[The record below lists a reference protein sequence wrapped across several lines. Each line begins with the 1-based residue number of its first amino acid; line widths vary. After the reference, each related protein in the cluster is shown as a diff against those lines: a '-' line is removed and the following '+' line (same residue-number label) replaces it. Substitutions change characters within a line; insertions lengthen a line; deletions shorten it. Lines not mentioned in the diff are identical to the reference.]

1 MSVAEL
7 PERLLQ
13 RAAHAVLADPSKSWT
28 CTNGDVIQIVA
39 AGLVNP
45 HEGPDFLDTAILREG
60 TVLIG
65 DAEFHRRSSDW
76 HQHAHSADNRYST
89 LLLHVVAIN
98 DDEPDVARWTLVI
111 PPEDLRGALR
121 NLKNNTTNS
130 EVAVNELQHFALLR
144 LLRLTAEAQT
154 TIDRLGLDAT
164 LRALAA
170 SWLDRLARKRHH
182 PVNDAVIDSIRAGIT
197 HSNFCSLVHAFP
209 AIPGIDVLSAL
220 EQSEHSRVGIEGHS
234 LRRELFLNAVLPTL
248 CATARLD
255 QRVVLLQW
263 YWGAK
268 SIHPYAVIRRRFP
281 EQRQD
286 YVWQQQGLLEYSRY
300 HGRRISSCG
309 EAIRAYGIART
320 VEFLDAEYAR

>member
-1 MSVAEL
+1 MSVTDL

-13 RAAHAVLADPSKSWT
+13 RAAHALLADPSKTWT

-39 AGLVNP
+39 AGLLNP
-45 HEGPDFLDTAILREG
+45 HEGPDFLDTALLYEG

-89 LLLHVVAIN
+89 LLLHIVLIN
-98 DDEPDVARWTLVI
+98 DDEPEAARWTLVI
-111 PPEDLRGALR
+111 PPEELRSALR
-121 NLKNNTTNS
+121 NLKNNTLNS
-130 EVAVNELQHFALLR
+130 DVAVNELQHFALLR

-154 TIDRLGLDAT
+154 TIDRLGLDAS
-164 LRALAA
+164 LRALAI
-170 SWLDRLARKRHH
+170 SWLDRLSRKRHR
-182 PVNDAVIDSIRAGIT
+182 PVDDAVVDSIRSGMT
-197 HSNFCSLVHAFP
+197 NSNFCSLIHAFP
-209 AIPGIDVLSAL
+209 AIPGEEVLSAI
-220 EQSEHSRVGIEGHS
+220 EQTEHSRVGLEGHS

-248 CATARLD
+248 CATARQD

-263 YWGAK
+263 FWGAK
-268 SIHPYAVIRRRFP
+268 SIHPYALISRRFP
-281 EQRQD
+281 QQRQD
-286 YVWQQQGLLEYSRY
+286 YVWQQQGLLEYMRY